1 MGGNT
6 QMANEIEEHRVIATA
21 RGITHLAQQKK
32 SRMREGVMVEGS
44 VVGKRWSQ
52 DQLGSAGDAEE
63 VTSRHMD
70 TPIDDPLHYRRNA
83 VMYDYVKAAMVDEED
98 LQKILND
105 PRNAYSEA
113 IARTFG
119 RKIDDIV
126 IAAMLATSIT
136 GEDGAGTAAFD
147 TSNYSIASGSV
158 GMTIA
163 KWRQAREILEAAE
176 NDEDDPE
183 HGWYIAFQAR
193 QRRELLSTTELT
205 DIDYNTVKALVNGQ
219 INDFLGMKPLKSQRL
234 LKVTNDRYVCA
245 WVKASMTLAVA
256 SEAHSS
262 IKQRPDKNDNWQVL
276 YKGGYGATRM
286 DETGVV
292 RILCDES

>member
-1 MGGNT
+1 
-6 QMANEIEEHRVIATA
+6 MANEIEEHRVIATA

-32 SRMREGVMVEGS
+32 SRFRDCVTVETGVK
-44 VVGKRWSQ
+44 GKRWSA
-52 DQLGSAGDAEE
+52 DQLGLAGDAEE

-70 TPIDDPLHYRRNA
+70 TPLDDPKHYRRNA
-83 VMYDYVKAAMVDEED
+83 IMRDFVKAAMVDEED
-98 LQKILND
+98 LQKVLND

-119 RKIDDIV
+119 RKIDDLLIV
-126 IAAMLATSIT
+126 AALATAIT
-136 GEDGAGTAAFD
+136 GEDGDGTAAFD
-147 TSNYSIASGSV
+147 TDYSIAAGGV
-158 GMTIA
+158 GMRIS
-163 KWRQAREILEAAE
+163 KWRDAREILEAAE
-176 NDEDDPE
+176 NEEDDPDYK
-183 HGWYIAFQAR
+183 WFIAFTAR
-193 QRRELLSTTELT
+193 QRKELLATTEMT

-219 INDFLGMKPLKSQRL
+219 ITEFLGMTPVKSQRL
-234 LKVTNDRYVCA
+234 TKVGSDRYVIA
-245 WVKASMTLAVA
+245 WVKASLQLCIA

-276 YKGGYGATRM
+276 YKGGFGATRK